1 MPKVCWVMV
10 ASMFLIPPIQEPE
23 NPWKDKVPATVE
35 KAERSGSVDDLSAA
49 LDAAWR
55 ADEWQIGLRLA
66 QRALKE
72 HPDEPKLQGMI
83 VRALW
88 RAGRLKDAEDL
99 AAKIPPDTRDRTA
112 LTSLVTTYLA
122 HARFER
128 AAAAAERLAA
138 CQSPTAVELY
148 QVVAVRFAQN
158 RLAGVAKLLREL
170 ERLTDPDNGYPE
182 IYMEEHLDGL
192 AEFFDAVGTEP
203 LNQVP
208 ECGAAP
214 MPLMPLINLPG
225 CMATINGHGP
235 YRMIFDTGGSIT
247 LSLDEQVAA
256 EIDLKSVADAT
267 IRGVSGKDTSGQAVV
282 DELKIGDIT
291 CKRVMTRIFD
301 LRGQILNAA
310 DGIIGTGIFADD
322 RLTLDFEHARMIVA
336 SSSADPANG
345 TAVDI
350 HIIGDAKLVAPVM
363 LQGKPATALLDSGA
377 SVVAFSP
384 SRLKHLFPDQP
395 MKTIQ
400 GAGMGVGGG
409 AGPTINIGRG
419 VDLVFAGR
427 EYDEYS
433 GLGLDVLD
441 TVLSPIIGVQCDTL
455 IGMPVFREMKS
466 WTVDFPRCKMWV
478 DWLESD

>member
-1 MPKVCWVMV
+1 MPSVCWVMV
-10 ASMFLIPPIQEPE
+10 ANMFLFPPVQEPE
-23 NPWKDKVPATVE
+23 NPWKDKVPAAVE
-35 KAERSGSVDDLSAA
+35 KAERSGSVADLSEA

-55 ADEWQIGLRLA
+55 ADDWQTGLRLA
-66 QRALKE
+66 QQALKA
-72 HPDEPKLQGMI
+72 HPDEAKLQGI
-83 VRALW
+83 IIRALW
-88 RAGRLKDAEDL
+88 RAGRLKEAEDL
-99 AAKIPPDTRDRTA
+99 AAKIPPNTRDRVA
-112 LTSLVTTYLA
+112 LASLVTIHLA

-128 AAAAAERLAA
+128 AADVAERLGA
-138 CQSPTAVELY
+138 CKSLTAVELY
-148 QVVAVRFAQN
+148 QVIAVRFAQN
-158 RLAGVAKLLREL
+158 RLAGLAGLLRKV

-203 LNQVP
+203 LNQVT
-208 ECGAAP
+208 EFGTAP

-225 CMATINGHGP
+225 CVATINGHGP

-256 EIDLKSVADAT
+256 DIGLKSVADAT
-267 IRGVSGKDTSGQAVV
+267 IRGVSGKDTSGQAVLG
-282 DELKIGDIT
+282 ELKIGDIT

-301 LRGQILNAA
+301 LRGQIFNAA
-310 DGIIGTGIFADD
+310 DGIIGTGIFAES
-322 RLTLDFEHARMIVA
+322 RLTLDFEHARMIVTP
-336 SSSADPANG
+336 SSANAAGG

-350 HIIGDAKLVAPVM
+350 RVVGDAKLVAPAI
-363 LQGKPATALLDSGA
+363 LQGERATALLDSGA
-377 SVVAFSP
+377 SVVAFAP
-384 SRLKHLFPDQP
+384 SRLKRLFPDQP
-395 MKTIQ
+395 VKTIQ

-427 EYDEYS
+427 DYDEYS

-441 TVLSPIIGVQCDTL
+441 TVLSPILGVQCDAL

-466 WTVDFPRCKMWV
+466 WTVDFPRCQMWV
-478 DWLESD
+478 DWLEE